1 VYSEGMTST
10 ENWKVTM
17 RTGEASWSIITVEAA
32 DHVTAINEAQR
43 LVGGQFSR
51 IE

>member
-1 VYSEGMTST
+1 MTTTTQEPKS
-10 ENWKVTM
+10 WKVTM
-17 RTGEASWSIITVEAA
+17 RTDEASWSVITVDAVN
-32 DHVTAINEAQR
+32 HVTAINEAQR